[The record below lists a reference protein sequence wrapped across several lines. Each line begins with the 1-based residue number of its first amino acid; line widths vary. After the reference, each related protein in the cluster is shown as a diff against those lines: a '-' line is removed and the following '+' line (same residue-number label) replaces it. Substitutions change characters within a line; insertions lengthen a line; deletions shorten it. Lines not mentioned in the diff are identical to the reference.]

1 MKLFGLKADYVKML
15 IRDTVETYSGQW
27 RLIHEAIQNSH
38 DAIQL
43 HDGISQGK
51 ITIDLHIGTNKVVV
65 TDNGKGIPIKEFPT
79 VFTLGGTAKGDPNMR
94 KILKGSQGVGI
105 KATVFTSDFFE
116 VETSCADGKWSK
128 RVEGCW
134 KFLEPDFNDDI
145 GEPENTEADSPRFFT
160 KVSYS
165 LHDYSVYDFFLEVI
179 SDYCSELD
187 IEEILSEKA
196 LMDLLEMY
204 FRTQTYVGCVQSLL
218 GIGEGLKPIR
228 VRVNIILD
236 YPTIEAH
243 RINKIPHCAFL
254 SEEVNH
260 GKTISREFSATY
272 ADFKEIYMSLKKSD
286 KADRFFEHF
295 SAVIENPP
303 DPNLKK
309 ILIQKLTKEQ
319 SKLLLSKIRRDRNTG
334 KLLMSEDQGRLK
346 KHERLFEK
354 INGIYLLIGPSPYLK
369 RFLHLPAK
377 QLISINGLPTNIG
390 LNPVT
395 SSGKLG
401 YLLNIH
407 FIIDLDTTLGYGKRN
422 VPSVV
427 KGQAD
432 AFFADIFGLLT
443 RLSSFVVGER
453 ESLEPPEDL
462 WDKEK
467 EYEAYKAPDNAF
479 RNIGLPLKLPP
490 REEQD
495 VICLFHELL
504 SSGKLKGYYPFRASI
519 NRAYDALMYVSK
531 SENGE
536 MPAEISWR
544 DLKFVEFKLGLA
556 KLIKEDFLN
565 EKKYL
570 RDIDLVIVWED
581 DYEGD
586 EEYIVSSL
594 ERDGIEPL
602 PGAQKRLRL
611 GTQSCQVIVL
621 KELLFPSEEA

>member
-1 MKLFGLKADYVKML
+1 MKLFGLQADYVKML
-15 IRDTVETYSGQW
+15 IKDTIETYSGQW

-65 TDNGKGIPIKEFPT
+65 IDNGKGIPVEEFPT
-79 VFTLGGTAKGDPNMR
+79 VFTLGGTAKGDPDMR

-105 KATVFTSDFFE
+105 KATVFTSEFFE
-116 VETSCADGKWSK
+116 VETNCADGKWSK
-128 RVEGCW
+128 RIEGCW
-134 KFLEPDFNDDI
+134 KFQEPDFNDDI
-145 GEPENTEADSPRFFT
+145 GGPKLQESDSPRFFT

-165 LHDYSVYDFFLEVI
+165 LHDYSVYDFFQELI
-179 SDYCSELD
+179 ADYCSELD
-187 IEEILSEKA
+187 IEEIHSGKE
-196 LMDLLEMY
+196 LMDLLEIY
-204 FRTQTYVGCVQSLL
+204 FRTQTYLGCVQALL

-228 VRVNIILD
+228 TRINVILD
-236 YPTIEAH
+236 YPTLEEH
-243 RINKIPHCAFL
+243 RVSKIPQCAFL

-260 GKTISREFSATY
+260 GKTISREFPAIYT
-272 ADFKEIYMSLKKSD
+272 DFKEIYLSLKKSD
-286 KADRFFEHF
+286 KADRFFEHL
-295 SAVIENPP
+295 SATIENPP

-334 KLLMSEDQGRLK
+334 KLLLIEDQGKLE
-346 KHERLFEK
+346 KHSKVFEK
-354 INGIYLLIGPSPYLK
+354 MNGIYLVIGPSRYLRK
-369 RFLHLPAK
+369 FLHLSTK

-407 FIIDLDTTLGYGKRN
+407 FIMDLDTTLGYGKRN
-422 VPSVV
+422 IPSVV

-443 RLSSFVVGER
+443 RLSSLIVGER
-453 ESLEPPEDL
+453 ESIEPLGDL

-467 EYEAYKAPDNAF
+467 EYEAYKAPDNTF
-479 RNIGLPLKLPP
+479 RNIGLSLKLPP
-490 REEQD
+490 QEEQD

-519 NRAYDALMYVSK
+519 NRTYDALMYVSK
-531 SENGE
+531 SEDGE

-556 KLIKEDFLN
+556 ELLKVDFFN

-611 GTQSCQVIVL
+611 GNQSCQVIVL
-621 KELLFPSEEA
+621 KELLFPSEES